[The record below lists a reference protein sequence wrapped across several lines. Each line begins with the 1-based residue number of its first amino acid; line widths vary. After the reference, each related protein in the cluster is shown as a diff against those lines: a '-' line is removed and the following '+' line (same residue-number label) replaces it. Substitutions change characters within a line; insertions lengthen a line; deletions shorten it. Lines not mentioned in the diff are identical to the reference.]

1 MRGASRLRCR
11 RPPPTPASAPRASR
25 GRSAHGTGRT
35 RRPRRSRNAG
45 ARSGSAPPSAAMRLA
60 SAISA
65 GSNNWRAPMKRSTR
79 SRNPGEKKRASPV
92 ASIEVNTRNGLR
104 ANCVCIDRPER
115 RGDHRNRRRR
125 VAQVVEADRIHAER
139 GEQVG
144 DVGEFAGAADADRAV
159 AFGGHPVQRAQ
170 PFAAGTRCRAVA
182 IHFAADLDERGVG
195 GHLGAVHA
203 RQRRGEFRAQL
214 PGFDAFDSCGSRP
227 SPLLR

>member
-1 MRGASRLRCR
+1 MSAATAETLRQLLVPAAVDRLAGERERGY
-11 RPPPTPASAPRASR
+11 R
-25 GRSAHGTGRT
+25 GGHE
-35 RRPRRSRNAG
+35 PLG

-65 GSNNWRAPMKRSTR
+65 GSNNWRAPMNRSTR
-79 SRNPGEKKRASPV
+79 SRRSGEKKRASAGRQHRGEHPERV
-92 ASIEVNTRNGLR
+92 AGQLV
-104 ANCVCIDRPER
+104 CVDRPER
-115 RGDHRNRRRR
+115 GGHHRNRRRR

-159 AFGGHPVQRAQ
+159 AFGGHPVQRAK

-195 GHLGAVHA
+195 RHLGAVQA
-203 RQRRGEFRAQL
+203 
-214 PGFDAFDSCGSRP
+214 
-227 SPLLR
+227 